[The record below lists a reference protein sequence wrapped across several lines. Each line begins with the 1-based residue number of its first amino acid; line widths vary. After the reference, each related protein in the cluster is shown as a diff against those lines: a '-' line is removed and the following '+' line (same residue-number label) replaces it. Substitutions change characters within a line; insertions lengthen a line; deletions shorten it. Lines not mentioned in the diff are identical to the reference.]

1 MSTPPLSSTYSL
13 PSDLEIRHLR
23 DVQVRIES
31 LQTSI
36 ADTKRIE
43 KVRDALQHFNDDD
56 DDDDGN
62 DDKHAGNAATDA
74 IADAIAEIATVDTIN
89 NVNDNITEI
98 QSLLGNLTINTQD
111 GFQNSNLQTFP
122 QNNTQNNTQN
132 GTFLSQS
139 AEKRILDRYTRD
151 TISHLTHTRSI
162 PLYTPVAT
170 PIFETSPNSTSATL
184 LSPTLFTTKPIAPES
199 EINPENGTSPPPT
212 TPIQT
217 KPRTDLY
224 FNLKPSRVKKI
235 QNFIHAVQAINQAKN
250 IVVVMGAGISVPA
263 GIPDFRSDNGLY
275 KLLNGIDLSKS
286 SLQASDPRYT
296 PKHIAR
302 TMAEFVPECLF
313 DLNFFKENPIPFYT
327 FYFKMG
333 LAEEMCQPTF
343 SHKFLKLLEEKG
355 KLRRLY
361 TQNID
366 NLEYKAGIKNYVACH
381 GNDLEFYC
389 LKCNFRIETKYIEK
403 YLKRHEIPFCGAIRE
418 FLNQEY
424 LDRLNPSVK
433 KLPESI
439 LTELKKNKNCNG
451 LWKPKI
457 VFFGESLPESFFLNL
472 QSDLGNTDLILVMGT
487 SLQVTPVASIPN
499 RLSHGRG
506 VLSDAVL
513 QEELENDPDLAHFYS
528 QDLLQFQNA
537 MINNNPSRHG
547 QNIILNDQNLQK
559 SKGEFNSNST
569 TPCTFDKLSPI
580 QRTAVINRYLVDKY
594 AKIKVRTDVSST
606 HLHQL
611 TRNLTHVPIIS
622 INRDS
627 LLPMHRYN
635 PGREYLSEIVR
646 TKTAMERKLLKVFS
660 VPYKVFNLTDNEIE
674 QAWEQ
679 STHGV
684 NAIITKENRN
694 GETQYSDW
702 KWDGKSYQ
710 SMLEYQDVDVDDL
723 SDGDYDNWE
732 HDIFI
737 TKKPQIK
744 VMPSHY
750 LTRCDYEFLGNADD
764 ITQFIVKMLDW

>member
-43 KVRDALQHFNDDD
+43 KVRDALQHFNDD

-212 TPIQT
+212 TPTQT

-313 DLNFFKENPIPFYT
+313 DLNFFKKIQFH
-327 FYFKMG
+327 F
-333 LAEEMCQPTF
+333 
-343 SHKFLKLLEEKG
+343 
-355 KLRRLY
+355 
-361 TQNID
+361 
-366 NLEYKAGIKNYVACH
+366 
-381 GNDLEFYC
+381 
-389 LKCNFRIETKYIEK
+389 
-403 YLKRHEIPFCGAIRE
+403 IR
-418 FLNQEY
+418 F
-424 LDRLNPSVK
+424 
-433 KLPESI
+433 I
-439 LTELKKNKNCNG
+439 
-451 LWKPKI
+451 
-457 VFFGESLPESFFLNL
+457 
-472 QSDLGNTDLILVMGT
+472 
-487 SLQVTPVASIPN
+487 
-499 RLSHGRG
+499 
-506 VLSDAVL
+506 
-513 QEELENDPDLAHFYS
+513 
-528 QDLLQFQNA
+528 
-537 MINNNPSRHG
+537 
-547 QNIILNDQNLQK
+547 
-559 SKGEFNSNST
+559 SKW
-569 TPCTFDKLSPI
+569 
-580 QRTAVINRYLVDKY
+580 A
-594 AKIKVRTDVSST
+594 
-606 HLHQL
+606 
-611 TRNLTHVPIIS
+611 
-622 INRDS
+622 
-627 LLPMHRYN
+627 
-635 PGREYLSEIVR
+635 
-646 TKTAMERKLLKVFS
+646 
-660 VPYKVFNLTDNEIE
+660 
-674 QAWEQ
+674 
-679 STHGV
+679 
-684 NAIITKENRN
+684 
-694 GETQYSDW
+694 
-702 KWDGKSYQ
+702 
-710 SMLEYQDVDVDDL
+710 
-723 SDGDYDNWE
+723 
-732 HDIFI
+732 
-737 TKKPQIK
+737 
-744 VMPSHY
+744 
-750 LTRCDYEFLGNADD
+750 
-764 ITQFIVKMLDW
+764 